1 MHNTPKQYQT
11 AIRAPTR
18 TDGLAGRL
26 TLADGGVI
34 PLDDS
39 AVLAGSVCVDN
50 QCVSGQ
56 ELAFGGVYM
65 GQASLQL
72 RTELSSAA
80 FYDAALEIDY
90 KLRLPD
96 GSWYTL
102 PVGRYTVAEAERSAA
117 VVSLTAYD
125 HMLKL
130 ERPLAGSVIQ
140 GDAYA
145 MLTQIAETCGV
156 ELGQTEAEIRAL
168 SPNAELLRQLDAGYH
183 VSTWRDCA
191 GAVAQLLAGF
201 ATFDRLG
208 RLVVRQFG
216 GAPCATLSENA
227 RTNAKI
233 SDFSCHYAALTI
245 ETDDDSYTAGTEGDS
260 GLAMTIADMPLAES
274 GLPSTKQGIC
284 DALFARLQNM
294 DYTPMTV
301 MLPGDPALELG
312 DRLTVPTKDGA
323 PQTLVT
329 HLVWKFRGTQTLKGV
344 GKNPYLTGT
353 TRTDTRLRSLQKQ
366 TAANKV
372 IYYSFSNGSDLVV
385 RGDGAEISAANLTF
399 VTTQNTS
406 AMFLA
411 QLLLTAEPET
421 ETVDLPVTST
431 DETLPTDAAAALE
444 RDAALMLTVRYYMDD
459 SLIGTYVPTQ
469 RLVRGSHALALFYP
483 FPDLQGA
490 ASHRW
495 SVRLLC
501 TGGVVRI
508 GKGQLRATITGQ
520 GMAAGDI
527 WDGTLTL
534 EETLARVTRPASL
547 RQILAI
553 YGDVTTKMQ
562 KPLGSTAAELLARI
576 PRTTPR
582 RAVNGQAPKRST
594 TYAYYGLPLAFDVD
608 FVQLDADGWR
618 LRTSWQY
625 DAVPQEIDT
634 GTLLCAAADTGNLAE
649 VSKIE
654 VSI

>member
-216 GAPCATLSENA
+216 GAPCATLGENA

-301 MLPGDPALELG
+301 TLPGDPALELG

-444 RDAALMLTVRYYMDD
+444 RDAALTLTVRYYMDD

-547 RQILAI
+547 REMLTI
-553 YGDVTTKMQ
+553 YDDVTTEMQ
-562 KPLGSTAAELLARI
+562 KPLGSTAAERLARI

-594 TYAYYGLPLAFDVD
+594 TYAYYGLPLAFDAD

>member
-50 QCVSGQ
+50 QCVTGQ

-156 ELGQTEAEIRAL
+156 ELGQTEAEIRVL

-216 GAPCATLSENA
+216 GAPCATLGENA

-301 MLPGDPALELG
+301 TLPGDPALELG

-431 DETLPTDAAAALE
+431 DETLPTDAAAALK
-444 RDAALMLTVRYYMDD
+444 RDAALTLTVRYYMDD
-459 SLIGTYVPTQ
+459 SLIGTYVPNQ

-534 EETLARVTRPASL
+534 EETLARVTRPANL
-547 RQILAI
+547 RKVLAI
-553 YGDVTTKMQ
+553 YGDVTTEMQ
-562 KPLGSTAAELLARI
+562 KPLGSTAAERLARI

-594 TYAYYGLPLAFDVD
+594 TYAYYGLPLAFDAD

>member
-216 GAPCATLSENA
+216 GAPCATLGENA

-260 GLAMTIADMPLAES
+260 GLTMTIADMPLAES

-301 MLPGDPALELG
+301 TLPGDPALELG

-444 RDAALMLTVRYYMDD
+444 RDAALTLTVRYYMDD
-459 SLIGTYVPTQ
+459 SLIGTYAPTQ

-534 EETLARVTRPASL
+534 EETLARMTRPASL
-547 RQILAI
+547 RKILAI
-553 YGDVTTKMQ
+553 YGDVTTEMQ
-562 KPLGSTAAELLARI
+562 KPLGSTAAERLARI

-594 TYAYYGLPLAFDVD
+594 TYAYYGLPLAFDAD

-625 DAVPQEIDT
+625 DAVPQEINT

>member
-26 TLADGGVI
+26 TLADGSVI

-80 FYDAALEIDY
+80 FYDATLEIDY
-90 KLRLPD
+90 RLRLPD

-125 HMLKL
+125 HMLRL

-145 MLTQIAETCGV
+145 MLSQIAETCGV

-216 GAPCATLSENA
+216 AAPCTTLAENA
-227 RTNAKI
+227 RTSAKI

-301 MLPGDPALELG
+301 TLPGDPALELG

-385 RGDGAEISAANLTF
+385 RGDGAEIGAANLTF

-431 DETLPTDAAAALE
+431 VETLPTDAAAALE
-444 RDAALMLTVRYYMDD
+444 RDAALTLTVRYYMDD
-459 SLIGTYVPTQ
+459 SLIGTYLPTQ

-534 EETLARVTRPASL
+534 EETLARVTRPAKLPSAARPTRITACRL
-547 RQILAI
+547 PLMLILCSWMPTAGGCAQTGNTTLHRRKSTPASCCARRQI
-553 YGDVTTKMQ
+553 
-562 KPLGSTAAELLARI
+562 
-576 PRTTPR
+576 RT
-582 RAVNGQAPKRST
+582 VWPK
-594 TYAYYGLPLAFDVD
+594 
-608 FVQLDADGWR
+608 
-618 LRTSWQY
+618 
-625 DAVPQEIDT
+625 
-634 GTLLCAAADTGNLAE
+634 
-649 VSKIE
+649 
-654 VSI
+654 

>member
-1 MHNTPKQYQT
+1 MYSVPDGYLA

-18 TDGLAGRL
+18 TDRLAGKL
-26 TLADGGVI
+26 TLTNGTTIA
-34 PLDDS
+34 LNDS
-39 AVLAGSVCVDN
+39 AVISGSLSVDN
-50 QCVSGQ
+50 QCVSSQ
-56 ELAFGGVYM
+56 ELTFGSVYM

-72 RTELSSAA
+72 RTELTSAA
-80 FYDAALEIDY
+80 FYNAALEIDY
-90 KLRLPD
+90 EIKLAD

-125 HMLKL
+125 NMLKL
-130 ERPLAGSVIQ
+130 EQNLSGSVIQ
-140 GDAYA
+140 GDAYT
-145 MLTQIAETCGV
+145 MLTQIAEACGV
-156 ELGQTEAEIRAL
+156 ELGQTEAEIKAL
-168 SPNAELLRQLDAGYH
+168 SANAELLRQLDSTYN
-183 VSTWRDCA
+183 VSSWRDCA
-191 GAVAQLLAGF
+191 GAIAQLLAGF
-201 ATFDRLG
+201 ATCDRLG
-208 RLVVRQFG
+208 RLVIHQF
-216 GAPCATLSENA
+216 AETPCVTLGESA
-227 RTNAKI
+227 RSSVKV

-245 ETDDDSYTAGTEGDS
+245 ETSEDSYTAGTEGDT
-260 GLAMTIADMPLAES
+260 GLAMTISDMPLAES
-274 GLPSTKQGIC
+274 GLASAKQGIC
-284 DALFARLQNM
+284 DAVYAKLCKL

-301 MLPGDPALELG
+301 TLPGDPALELG

-385 RGDGAEISAANLTF
+385 RGDGAEIGAANLTF

-444 RDAALMLTVRYYMDD
+444 RDAALTLTVRYYMDD
-459 SLIGTYVPTQ
+459 SLIWTYVPTQ

-534 EETLARVTRPASL
+534 EETLARVTRPANL
-547 RQILAI
+547 RQILSI
-553 YGDVTTKMQ
+553 YGDVTTEMQ
-562 KPLGSTAAELLARI
+562 RSLGTAAAEFLARI
-576 PRTTPR
+576 PRTAPR

-594 TYAYYGLPLAFDVD
+594 TYAYYGLPLAFDAD

-625 DAVPQEIDT
+625 DAAPQEIDT
-634 GTLLCAAADTGNLAE
+634 GTLLCAAADTGSLAE

>member
-34 PLDDS
+34 SLDDS

-130 ERPLAGSVIQ
+130 ERPLAGSVLQ

-145 MLTQIAETCGV
+145 MLTQIAEACGV
-156 ELGQTEAEIRAL
+156 ELGQTEAEIKAL
-168 SPNAELLRQLDAGYH
+168 SANAELLRQLDSTYN
-183 VSTWRDCA
+183 VSSWRDCA
-191 GAVAQLLAGF
+191 GAIAQLLAGF
-201 ATFDRLG
+201 ATCDRLG
-208 RLVVRQFG
+208 RLVIHQF
-216 GAPCATLSENA
+216 AETPCVTLGESA
-227 RTNAKI
+227 RSSVKV

-245 ETDDDSYTAGTEGDS
+245 ETSEDSYTAGTEGDT
-260 GLAMTIADMPLAES
+260 GLAMTISDMPLAES
-274 GLPSTKQGIC
+274 GLASAKQGIC
-284 DALFARLQNM
+284 DAVYAKLCKL

-301 MLPGDPALELG
+301 TLPGDPALELG

-385 RGDGAEISAANLTF
+385 RGDGAEIGAANLTF

-444 RDAALMLTVRYYMDD
+444 RDAALTLTVRYYMDD

-534 EETLARVTRPASL
+534 EETLARVARPAKL

-562 KPLGSTAAELLARI
+562 KPLGTTAAELLARI

-594 TYAYYGLPLAFDVD
+594 TYAYYGLPLAFDAD

>member
-1 MHNTPKQYQT
+1 M
-11 AIRAPTR
+11 
-18 TDGLAGRL
+18 
-26 TLADGGVI
+26 
-34 PLDDS
+34 
-39 AVLAGSVCVDN
+39 
-50 QCVSGQ
+50 
-56 ELAFGGVYM
+56 
-65 GQASLQL
+65 
-72 RTELSSAA
+72 
-80 FYDAALEIDY
+80 
-90 KLRLPD
+90 
-96 GSWYTL
+96 
-102 PVGRYTVAEAERSAA
+102 
-117 VVSLTAYD
+117 
-125 HMLKL
+125 
-130 ERPLAGSVIQ
+130 
-140 GDAYA
+140 
-145 MLTQIAETCGV
+145 
-156 ELGQTEAEIRAL
+156 
-168 SPNAELLRQLDAGYH
+168 
-183 VSTWRDCA
+183 
-191 GAVAQLLAGF
+191 
-201 ATFDRLG
+201 
-208 RLVVRQFG
+208 
-216 GAPCATLSENA
+216 
-227 RTNAKI
+227 
-233 SDFSCHYAALTI
+233 TI

-284 DALFARLQNM
+284 DALFVRLQNM

-301 MLPGDPALELG
+301 TLPGDPALELG

-421 ETVDLPVTST
+421 ETVGLPVTST
-431 DETLPTDAAAALE
+431 DETLHTDAAATLE
-444 RDAALMLTVRYYMDD
+444 RDAALTLTVRYYMDD
-459 SLIGTYVPTQ
+459 SLIGSYVPTQ

-534 EETLARVTRPASL
+534 EETLARVTRLANL
-547 RQILAI
+547 RKILAI
-553 YGDVTTKMQ
+553 YGDVTTEMQ

-594 TYAYYGLPLAFDVD
+594 TYAYYGLPLAFDAD

-625 DAVPQEIDT
+625 DAVPQELDT

>member
-1 MHNTPKQYQT
+1 MHNTPKHYQT

-26 TLADGGVI
+26 TLADGGVL

-72 RTELSSAA
+72 RTELSSSA

-140 GDAYA
+140 GNAYA

-216 GAPCATLSENA
+216 GAPCATLGENA

-301 MLPGDPALELG
+301 TLPGDPALELG

-385 RGDGAEISAANLTF
+385 RSDGAEISAANLTF

-421 ETVDLPVTST
+421 ETVDLPVTGT

-444 RDAALMLTVRYYMDD
+444 RDAALTLTVRYYMDD

-534 EETLARVTRPASL
+534 EETLARVTRPANL

-553 YGDVTTKMQ
+553 YGDVTTEMQ
-562 KPLGSTAAELLARI
+562 KSLGSTAAERLARI

-582 RAVNGQAPKRST
+582 RAVNGQSPKRST
-594 TYAYYGLPLAFDVD
+594 TYAYYGLPLAFDTD

-634 GTLLCAAADTGNLAE
+634 GTLLCAAADTGNLAV

>member
-1 MHNTPKQYQT
+1 MYSVPDGYLA

-18 TDGLAGRL
+18 ADRLAGKLTLTDGTTIALN
-26 TLADGGVI
+26 
-34 PLDDS
+34 DS
-39 AVLAGSVCVDN
+39 AVISGSLSVDN

-56 ELAFGGVYM
+56 ELTFGSVYM

-72 RTELSSAA
+72 RTELTSAA
-80 FYDAALEIDY
+80 FYNAALEIDY
-90 KLRLPD
+90 EIKLAD

-140 GDAYA
+140 GDAYT
-145 MLTQIAETCGV
+145 MLMQIAEACGV
-156 ELGQTEAEIRAL
+156 ELGQTEAEIKAL
-168 SPNAELLRQLDAGYH
+168 SANAELLRQLDSTYN
-183 VSTWRDCA
+183 VSSWRDCA
-191 GAVAQLLAGF
+191 GAIAQLLAGF
-201 ATFDRLG
+201 ATCDRLG
-208 RLVVRQFG
+208 RLVIHQF
-216 GAPCATLSENA
+216 AETPCVTLGESA
-227 RTNAKI
+227 RSSVKV

-245 ETDDDSYTAGTEGDS
+245 ETSEDSYTAGTEGDT
-260 GLAMTIADMPLAES
+260 GLAMTISDMPLAES
-274 GLPSTKQGIC
+274 GLASAKQGIC
-284 DALFARLQNM
+284 DAVYAKLCKL

-301 MLPGDPALELG
+301 TLPGDPALELG

-385 RGDGAEISAANLTF
+385 RDDGAEISAANLTF

-444 RDAALMLTVRYYMDD
+444 RDAALTLTVRYYMDD

-534 EETLARVTRPASL
+534 EETLARVTRPANL
-547 RQILAI
+547 RKVLAI
-553 YGDVTTKMQ
+553 YGDVTTEMQ
-562 KPLGSTAAELLARI
+562 KPLGSAAAERLARI

-594 TYAYYGLPLAFDVD
+594 TYAYYGLPLAFDAD

-625 DAVPQEIDT
+625 DAAPQEIDT
-634 GTLLCAAADTGNLAE
+634 GTLLCAAADTGSLAE

>member
-1 MHNTPKQYQT
+1 MYSVPDDYQT

-50 QCVSGQ
+50 QCVTGQ

-216 GAPCATLSENA
+216 GAPCATLGENA

-301 MLPGDPALELG
+301 TLPGDPALELG

-444 RDAALMLTVRYYMDD
+444 RDAALTLTVRYYMDD

-534 EETLARVTRPASL
+534 EETLARVTRPANL

-553 YGDVTTKMQ
+553 YGDVTTEMQ
-562 KPLGSTAAELLARI
+562 RSLGSTAAELLARI

-594 TYAYYGLPLAFDVD
+594 TYAYYGLPLAFDAN
-608 FVQLDADGWR
+608 FVQLDAGGWQ

>member
-1 MHNTPKQYQT
+1 MYSVPDDYQT

-216 GAPCATLSENA
+216 GAPCATLGENA

-301 MLPGDPALELG
+301 TLPGDPALELG

-444 RDAALMLTVRYYMDD
+444 RDAALTLTVRYYMDD

-534 EETLARVTRPASL
+534 EETLARMTRPASL
-547 RQILAI
+547 RKILAI
-553 YGDVTTKMQ
+553 YGDVTTEMQ
-562 KPLGSTAAELLARI
+562 KPLGSTAAERLARI

-594 TYAYYGLPLAFDVD
+594 TYAYYGLPFAFDAD

-625 DAVPQEIDT
+625 DAVPKEIDT

>member
-1 MHNTPKQYQT
+1 MYSVPDDYQT

-216 GAPCATLSENA
+216 GAPCATLGENA

-301 MLPGDPALELG
+301 TLPGDPALELG

-323 PQTLVT
+323 P
-329 HLVWKFRGTQTLKGV
+329 R
-344 GKNPYLTGT
+344 
-353 TRTDTRLRSLQKQ
+353 
-366 TAANKV
+366 
-372 IYYSFSNGSDLVV
+372 
-385 RGDGAEISAANLTF
+385 
-399 VTTQNTS
+399 
-406 AMFLA
+406 
-411 QLLLTAEPET
+411 
-421 ETVDLPVTST
+421 
-431 DETLPTDAAAALE
+431 
-444 RDAALMLTVRYYMDD
+444 
-459 SLIGTYVPTQ
+459 
-469 RLVRGSHALALFYP
+469 
-483 FPDLQGA
+483 
-490 ASHRW
+490 RW
-495 SVRLLC
+495 
-501 TGGVVRI
+501 
-508 GKGQLRATITGQ
+508 
-520 GMAAGDI
+520 
-527 WDGTLTL
+527 
-534 EETLARVTRPASL
+534 
-547 RQILAI
+547 
-553 YGDVTTKMQ
+553 
-562 KPLGSTAAELLARI
+562 
-576 PRTTPR
+576 
-582 RAVNGQAPKRST
+582 
-594 TYAYYGLPLAFDVD
+594 
-608 FVQLDADGWR
+608 
-618 LRTSWQY
+618 
-625 DAVPQEIDT
+625 
-634 GTLLCAAADTGNLAE
+634 
-649 VSKIE
+649 
-654 VSI
+654 